1 MRSTLVR
8 HLHGGNS
15 RSCEVGQAAASL
27 PQEHCRLDR
36 PCRSFRKERRGAA
49 VVEFAIVAPVFFL
62 FVLGII
68 EYGRMVMV
76 YQMLTNSSRMGARM
90 AVLEG
95 TTEQEVSDAIASHL
109 NSLGVS
115 GETVTVTAW
124 DQQDPPQTINLSDA
138 VNGDTVEVSVSIT
151 FDQVSWLP
159 SPMFLGGKELS
170 ASTQMRREG
179 G

>member
-1 MRSTLVR
+1 M
-8 HLHGGNS
+8 
-15 RSCEVGQAAASL
+15 
-27 PQEHCRLDR
+27 
-36 PCRSFRKERRGAA
+36 
-49 VVEFAIVAPVFFL
+49 APVFFL

-95 TTEQEVSDAIASHL
+95 TTEQDVSDAISSHL

-138 VNGDTVEVSVSIT
+138 VTGDTVEVSVSIT